1 MNYIAA
7 KTSPAE
13 NDSDN
18 VYKKKNLYTLLHR
31 MNGGF
36 IFFLPDTGCSLT
48 VTFQVYGADKNKHPC
63 KRFHV
68 QETTVKMSVEFEGK
82 QNT

>member
-7 KTSPAE
+7 NTCPAE

-18 VYKKKNLYTLLHR
+18 VYKKKNLYTLLHS

-36 IFFLPDTGCSLT
+36 LFFPLFFFFIPRHKLIDSLVSPPTFTFHVCDANKENFLAFFFFLRAG
-48 VTFQVYGADKNKHPC
+48 N
-63 KRFHV
+63 
-68 QETTVKMSVEFEGK
+68 
-82 QNT
+82 